1 MSELETGALG
11 PGRIESRELEQEMR
25 SSFLGYAMHVIVSR
39 ALPDVRDGLK
49 PVHRRVLYSMWSNG
63 NRPGR
68 PYVKSANIV
77 GYVMGNHH
85 PHGDASIYD
94 TLVRMAQPFSL
105 RYPLV
110 DGQGNFGSIDDDP
123 PAAMRYCCSGD
134 TRIATSYG
142 TIRIDEIVPDAATES
157 DNDADLEVLDRL
169 GRPVRAS
176 KLFHSG
182 EHPTLRVRT
191 REGYE
196 VAGTHNHPLLCLVDV
211 AGIPMPLWKLLG
223 EIAPGDRVL
232 VSRSPRS
239 VDAELGERARAEA
252 LLLGA
257 FVSEGFVS
265 ERRAGFNN
273 VDADFFRSTLAA
285 YDEIVGGARYVS
297 ERTIASGSRLHELDV
312 QNLDALQRSP
322 LAELAGLRSAEK
334 RIPETVWRGSQAFK
348 RVFLQ
353 ALFTGDGS
361 SSLLPRKTMQVSC
374 STYSEQLAKDVQ
386 LLLLEF
392 GIISR
397 LCRYAKGETKVVIT
411 NRRDARLFA
420 RNVGFLGTKQLKLD
434 RELAQVPRESSALS
448 SDHVPGVAAYIRS
461 DCGSRWVDKD
471 WLRRHNVDRVE
482 RWERDGVAILER
494 IASDE
499 VKRVVEP
506 LVTGDYYY
514 AEVASV
520 EDAGVQAV
528 YSLRV
533 DTDDHSFL
541 TNGFVS
547 HNTEAR
553 LAKLAEELLEDLGSD
568 TVEFGP
574 NYDESK
580 REPLV
585 LPARFPNLLV
595 NGSSGIAVGMATNI
609 PPHNLAEVVN
619 AVVQLIDKPDSNV
632 EDLMRHVKGPDFPTG
647 AIIVGRSGIRDA
659 YRSGRGRVVMRARAH
674 IEELRGGKS
683 AIIITELPYGVKKG
697 GDGGVIAKIA
707 ELVNDK
713 VLTEISDLQD
723 HSDRSGM
730 RIQVELKRDAVPQ
743 VALNKLFK
751 HTPLQSTFGV
761 NTVALVNGVPRTLSL
776 LELLTHYLDFQRE
789 IVTRKSKYE
798 LRDKEKRAHI
808 LQGFLIALDNL
819 DAVIR
824 LIRSSAD
831 TDAARRGL
839 MEQFDLSE
847 RQAVAILELRLR
859 ALTALERQG
868 VENEYRDIQ
877 ERIAELRDLLG
888 SEEKIDALIK
898 DELIE
903 LRTIYGRHDDRRT
916 EIVAAEEE
924 LELEDMIAEEDMVI
938 AITQSGYIKRLPVT
952 AYREQRRGGIGVM
965 GMDLKDE
972 DYIEHLF
979 VASTHDYILFFTSVG
994 KVYRLKV
1001 HELPLGSRQSKGR
1014 AIVNLL
1020 PFRQSESVRAVIQT
1034 RNFGEARY
1042 LLFATKNGVVKKTE
1056 LGAYNTNLK
1065 ADGIIA
1071 IKMREGDELIGVRH
1085 SSGEDDVLMVSRL
1098 GQAIRFSERD
1108 VRAMGRDA
1116 SGVQGMR
1123 LRVDDEVISVA
1134 IAADDSDLLVV
1145 TENGYGKRTRVAEYP
1160 KKGRGG
1166 MGVKTVQLTESRGQ
1180 LVGARVVR
1188 DGYQVMLI
1196 STGGTVIKMPVE
1208 DVKRL
1213 GRSTQGVIVM
1223 RLREGEQVSSL
1234 APVVESSEDE
1244 SGDLG
1249 IAALQPLEPPV
1260 TEDGSPGAVG
1270 DEPERG
1276 LDA

>member
-1 MSELETGALG
+1 VSELETGALG

-49 PVHRRVLYSMWSNG
+49 PVHRRVLYSMWTNG

-85 PHGDASIYD
+85 PHGDQSIYD
-94 TLVRMAQPFSL
+94 TLVRLAQPFSL

-123 PAAMRYCCSGD
+123 PAAMRYCVSAD
-134 TRIATSYG
+134 ARVATSSG
-142 TIRIDEIVPDAATES
+142 TVRIGEITAAAPET
-157 DNDADLEVLDRL
+157 DNDIELEVLDRL
-169 GRPVRAS
+169 GRPVAAS

-182 EHPTLRVRT
+182 DHPTLRVRT

-196 VAGTHNHPLLCLVDV
+196 VTGTHNHPLLCLTDV
-211 AGIPMPLWKLLG
+211 AGVPMLLWKLL
-223 EIAPGDRVL
+223 EEVRAGDRVV
-232 VSRSPRS
+232 VSRTPRP
-239 VDAELGERARAEA
+239 VDATLPPSGHASA

-265 ERRAGFNN
+265 EKRAGFNN
-273 VDADFFRSTLAA
+273 LDSEFFDAVLAA
-285 YDEIVGGARYVS
+285 YDETIGGPRYVS
-297 ERTIASGSRLHELDV
+297 ERTIASGSTLRELDI
-312 QNLDALQRSP
+312 QNLAALRESP
-322 LAELAGLRSAEK
+322 LQELAGLRSATK
-334 RIPETVWRGSQAFK
+334 RVPEAVWRGSQAFK

-361 SSLLPRKTMQVSC
+361 SSLLPRKTIQVSY
-374 STYSEQLAKDVQ
+374 STCSEQLAKDVQ

-392 GIISR
+392 GVVSR
-397 LCRYAKGETKVVIT
+397 LCRYEKGETKVVIT

-420 RNVGFLGTKQLKLD
+420 RNVGFLGSKQAKLD
-434 RELAQVPRESSALS
+434 RDLAQIPKESTALS
-448 SDHVPGVAAYIRS
+448 SDHVPGVGAYIRS

-471 WLRRHNVDRVE
+471 WLRRHNVDRIE
-482 RWERDGVAILER
+482 RWERGGTAILER
-494 IASDE
+494 IASTE
-499 VKRVVEP
+499 VKAVVEP

-514 AEVASV
+514 AEVAAV
-520 EDAGVQAV
+520 EDAGVQPV

-553 LAKLAEELLEDLGSD
+553 LAKLAEEMLRELDSD
-568 TVEFGP
+568 TVDFGP

-595 NGSSGIAVGMATNI
+595 NGSAGIAVGMATNI
-609 PPHNLAEVVN
+609 PPHNLGEVVD
-619 AVVQLIDKPDSNV
+619 AIVTLIDKPDASV
-632 EDLMRHVKGPDFPTG
+632 EDLMKHVKGPDFPTG

-683 AIIITELPYGVKKG
+683 AIIVTELPYGVKKG
-697 GDGGVIAKIA
+697 GDGGVISKIA

-723 HSDRSGM
+723 HSDRTGM

-761 NTVALVNGVPRTLSL
+761 NTVALVNGVPKTLSL

-789 IVTRKSKYE
+789 IVTRRSKHE
-798 LRDKEKRAHI
+798 LRQKEKRAHI
-808 LQGFLIALDNL
+808 LQGYLIALDNL
-819 DAVIR
+819 DAVIA
-824 LIRSSAD
+824 LIRGAAD
-831 TDAARRGL
+831 TDAAKTGL
-839 MEQFDLSE
+839 METFELSE
-847 RQAVAILELRLR
+847 LQAVAILELRLR
-859 ALTALERQG
+859 ALTALERKG
-868 VENEYRDIQ
+868 VEEEYRDIQ
-877 ERIAELRDLLG
+877 ERIGELRALL
-888 SEEKIDALIK
+888 SDESKIDALIK
-898 DELIE
+898 DELLE
-903 LRTIYGRHDDRRT
+903 LRGIYGRTDDRRT

-924 LELEDMIAEEDMVI
+924 LELEDLIAEEDMVI
-938 AITQSGYIKRLPVT
+938 AITRSGYIKRLPVT

-1020 PFRQSESVRAVIQT
+1020 PFRQGENVRAVVQT
-1034 RNFGEARY
+1034 RNFEEAKY
-1042 LLFATKNGVVKKTE
+1042 LLFATKKGVVKKTA

-1071 IKMREGDELIGVRH
+1071 IKMREEDELVGVRH
-1085 SSGEDDVLMVSRL
+1085 SSGDDDVLMVSRL
-1098 GQAIRFSERD
+1098 GQAIRFSEGD

-1123 LRVDDEVISVA
+1123 LRGDDEVISVA
-1134 IAADDSDLLVV
+1134 IASDDADLLVV
-1145 TENGYGKRTRVAEYP
+1145 TENGYGKRTRVSEYP
-1160 KKGRGG
+1160 RKGRGG
-1166 MGVKTVQLTESRGQ
+1166 MGVKTVQLTAARGH
-1180 LVGARVVR
+1180 LAGARVVR

-1234 APVVESSEDE
+1234 APVVESGEDE
-1244 SGDLG
+1244 
-1249 IAALQPLEPPV
+1249 AAPDAAPLPAA
-1260 TEDGSPGAVG
+1260 D
-1270 DEPERG
+1270 
-1276 LDA
+1276 